1 MQAILIATGENHK
14 LLPLTGT
21 MPTPMVPV
29 VDRPA
34 MVYAIELLARA
45 GIRDIFVS
53 LYDQAD
59 AIKSYFGNGERWNV
73 NLYYLLQPNAC
84 GSAGAIKCA
93 EHLFT
98 ESFLVLPADA
108 LVDLDIEAALAFHQA
123 HGALATAILSQSAAT
138 KETVT
143 HLAVIDTDGRVQPAL
158 QSTTAGVEYLHT
170 GAFIFEPAVLDGQ
183 TKLFMV
189 ISWMATGIL

>member
-59 AIKSYFGNGERWNV
+59 TIKSYFGNGERWNV

-84 GSAGAIKCA
+84 GSAGAIKGV

-108 LVDLDIEAALAFHQA
+108 LVDLHEDQRRE
-123 HGALATAILSQSAAT
+123 
-138 KETVT
+138 
-143 HLAVIDTDGRVQPAL
+143 DGGDDEIGCLQEIGERV
-158 QSTTAGVEYLHT
+158 SEREY
-170 GAFIFEPAVLDGQ
+170 AFI
-183 TKLFMV
+183 
-189 ISWMATGIL
+189 